1 MKLTVTCQECKRE
14 LSAIRSDHF
23 VKKCTGRIQS
33 KEEYL
38 RLYPGAE
45 TMSEARRAACAVSEA
60 KFIKRLGEEE
70 GKKQWTAYCKKL
82 SDKNSFEF
90 FNKKRGWTREQFN
103 EYNVSRGV
111 TIKNLIKKYGEED
124 GTKRFVEYCEKQR
137 KNGNTLE
144 YFVEKLGEEDGTK
157 KYKEVCKQKANT
169 RENMIRIYGENG
181 EEKHSS
187 WLSKT
192 AIRFTSNIANEF
204 IQQVAEKLASDFKIH
219 SALHGGEFCIYNEA
233 PHLYDFVITSPAKL
247 AIEFN
252 GDFWHANPKN
262 YTSDQILNHRGGNR
276 IAGDIWA
283 YDDHKRKL
291 LENRGFLTMTIW
303 ESDYNLDKIE
313 TINKVI
319 RWIYQNIK

>member
-14 LSAIRSDHF
+14 LSAIRSNHF
-23 VKKCTGRIQS
+23 AKKCTGRIQS

-45 TMSEARRAACAVSEA
+45 TMSEARRAACSVTEV

-70 GKKQWTAYCKKL
+70 GKKQWQEYCQKL
-82 SDKNSFEF
+82 SNNNSFEYF
-90 FNKKRGWTREQFN
+90 QEKRGWSREQFSA
-103 EYNVSRGV
+103 YGKSRAV
-111 TIKNLIKKYGEED
+111 TLENLINRHGEED
-124 GTKRFVEYCEKQR
+124 GTKKFAEYCEKQR

-144 YFVEKLGEEDGTK
+144 YFTEKLGEEDGIK
-157 KYKEVCKQKANT
+157 KYEEVCKQKGNT
-169 RENMIRIYGENG
+169 RENMIRVHGEDG
-181 EEKHSS
+181 EEKHLS
-187 WLSKT
+187 WLRKT
-192 AIRFTSNIANEF
+192 TMCYTSNKANEF
-204 IQQVAEKLASDFKIH
+204 IQQVTEKLVGDFKIH

-233 PHLYDFVITSPAKL
+233 AHLYDFVITSPIKL

-262 YTSDQILNHRGGNR
+262 YARDQILNHRGGNR

-283 YDDHKRKL
+283 YDEHKRKL

-303 ESDYNLDKIE
+303 ESDYNLDKME

-319 RWIYQNIK
+319 QWIYQNVK